1 MKQETMNRLLVGIMS
16 LAIVCIAGSCTDE
29 DEYTQ
34 GQWMKKANYNGVY
47 RAYASGFTI
56 GNYGYLC
63 GGYYGANKDYL
74 NDLWEYDM
82 SRNSW
87 TQCADMHVAGRKAA
101 VGFAVN
107 GKGYVTTGSV
117 KDGSSSY
124 CVADTWEY
132 DPATD
137 AWTRKDDFKGGV
149 RDLCFGFLQA
159 DMAMSV
165 RAATATLLAAR
176 VPPRWTSTV
185 STPMAPKVR
194 NGKR

>member
-1 MKQETMNRLLVGIMS
+1 ML

-34 GQWMKKANYNGVY
+34 GQWMKKASYNGVY

-63 GGYYGANKDYL
+63 GGFYGANKDYL

-87 TQCADMHVAGRKAA
+87 TQCADMPVAGRKAA

-107 GKGYVTTGSV
+107 GKGYITTGSV

-149 RDLCFGFLQA
+149 RDGALAFSIGGYGYVGTGLQQ
-159 DMAMSV
+159 
-165 RAATATLLAAR
+165 RRYRQRRCTATY
-176 VPPRWTSTV
+176 V
-185 STPMAPKVR
+185 
-194 NGKR
+194 

>member
-1 MKQETMNRLLVGIMS
+1 ML

-34 GQWMKKANYNGVY
+34 GQWMKKASYNGVY

-63 GGYYGANKDYL
+63 GGFYGANKDYL

-87 TQCADMHVAGRKAA
+87 TQCADMPVAGRKAA

-107 GKGYVTTGSV
+107 GK
-117 KDGSSSY
+117 
-124 CVADTWEY
+124 
-132 DPATD
+132 
-137 AWTRKDDFKGGV
+137 
-149 RDLCFGFLQA
+149 
-159 DMAMSV
+159 
-165 RAATATLLAAR
+165 
-176 VPPRWTSTV
+176 
-185 STPMAPKVR
+185 
-194 NGKR
+194 

>member
-1 MKQETMNRLLVGIMS
+1 ML

-34 GQWMKKANYNGVY
+34 GQWMKKASYNGVY

-63 GGYYGANKDYL
+63 GGFYGANKDYL

-87 TQCADMHVAGRKAA
+87 TQCADMPVAGRKAA

-107 GKGYVTTGSV
+107 GKGYITTGSV

-137 AWTRKDDFKGGV
+137 AWTRKDDFKGGCATV
-149 RDLCFGFLQA
+149 PWL
-159 DMAMSV
+159 SV
-165 RAATATLLAAR
+165 
-176 VPPRWTSTV
+176 
-185 STPMAPKVR
+185 
-194 NGKR
+194 

>member
-1 MKQETMNRLLVGIMS
+1 M

-34 GQWMKKANYNGVY
+34 GQWMKKASYNGVY

-63 GGYYGANKDYL
+63 GGFYGANKDYL

-87 TQCADMHVAGRKAA
+87 TQCADMPVAGRKAA

-107 GKGYVTTGSV
+107 GKGYITTGSV

-124 CVADTWEY
+124 CVAQIPGSMTLPRIPGHGKTTSKVEY
-132 DPATD
+132 
-137 AWTRKDDFKGGV
+137 
-149 RDLCFGFLQA
+149 
-159 DMAMSV
+159 AMVPWLSV
-165 RAATATLLAAR
+165 
-176 VPPRWTSTV
+176 
-185 STPMAPKVR
+185 
-194 NGKR
+194 